1 LTQGASEA
9 KKPFMR
15 EWFLTLVLVILT
27 PMVFAE
33 LPPSA
38 YEAMQ
43 AQAPECLQINVLKV
57 EIEPGTL
64 EDQQN
69 IHLTANVL
77 NIARSA
83 EGLKKGAIIHILYT
97 VTDHQPPWVGP
108 GQVPI
113 LKEGATN
120 VAYLKKGEKTDVFQP
135 AAGIMSFR
143 HF

>member
-1 LTQGASEA
+1 
-9 KKPFMR
+9 MR
-15 EWFLTLVLVILT
+15 AWFLTLVLVLLT
-27 PMVFAE
+27 SIVYGE

-43 AQAPECLQINVLKV
+43 AKAPECLQINVLKV
-57 EIEPGTL
+57 EIEPGAQ

-69 IHLTANVL
+69 IHLIANVL

-83 EGLKKGAIIHILYT
+83 DGLKKGAIIHILYT
-97 VTDHQPPWVGP
+97 VTDHQQPWVGP

-120 VAYLKKGEKTDVFQP
+120 VAYLEKGEKPDVFLP

>member
-1 LTQGASEA
+1 MKVRFFMLILMCAASIA
-9 KKPFMR
+9 
-15 EWFLTLVLVILT
+15 L
-27 PMVFAE
+27 AE

-43 AQAPECLQINVLKV
+43 AKAPECLQIQVLKV
-57 EIEPGTL
+57 EVEPGARD
-64 EDQQN
+64 DQQN

-83 EGLKKGAIIHILYT
+83 EGLKKGAVIQIFYT
-97 VTDHQPPWVGP
+97 VTDHQKPWVGP

-120 VAYLKKGEKTDVFQP
+120 VAYLEKGEKPDVFVP